1 MSLTDSP
8 QKHPVGPVLRLSSSP
23 TRRQAN
29 FQYADPQAGSV
40 FVAGTFNDWNAYS
53 HALRKVGPG
62 EWCLQMMLEPGRYKY
77 RLEVD
82 GEWKQDPAVPNPY
95 GGFNS
100 VFVVER
106 G

>member
-1 MSLTDSP
+1 
-8 QKHPVGPVLRLSSSP
+8 LSSSP
-23 TRRQAN
+23 TRLQVN
-29 FQYADPQAGSV
+29 LQYADPQAVSV

-53 HALRKVGPG
+53 HALRKVGPR
-62 EWCLQMMLEPGRYKY
+62 EWCLQMMLKPGRYEY
-77 RLEVD
+77 RLVVD
-82 GEWKQDPAVPNPY
+82 GEWKQDPSATASVPNPY